1 MQAHPDYCKNGG
13 SLAMSNI
20 EIYSKDWCPFC
31 SKAKSL
37 LQSKQLGYTEVDIT
51 SDLAREHEM
60 IERSGRRT
68 VPQIFIDGESVGGYD
83 DLANFNATGEL
94 DQRLGLTSDMDLA
107 KIYDVIIVG
116 AGPAGLSAAIYA
128 TRKNLSTLII
138 TSDIGGQLG
147 TTYEVANYPG
157 FQMIT
162 GPELVAKFN
171 EHADEYGIEKLVG
184 EKVVGLRREGRCKV
198 VQTASG
204 REIHGKTLIVATG
217 AQKRKLNIPG
227 EKELAGK
234 GVVYCSTCDG
244 PLFKGMNIA
253 IVGGGNSGLEAAIEM
268 AGVADK
274 VYLVSVADL
283 NGDEILQDKVRA
295 DARVEVL
302 THHQPS
308 DIKGDDRVNG
318 LTVKDLATGESRQLD
333 VEGVF
338 IEIGLY
344 PNTDFALDLLDANH
358 RGEIEVDAKG
368 HTGTKGIFAAGD
380 VTDDQSKQIVIAAGS
395 GASAAL
401 GAFEYLVSQV

>member
-1 MQAHPDYCKNGG
+1 MK
-13 SLAMSNI
+13 NI

-37 LQSKQLGYTEVDIT
+37 LQSKQLEYVEVDIT
-51 SDLAREHEM
+51 SDLQHEQEM
-60 IERSGRRT
+60 ITRSGRRT
-68 VPQIFIDGESVGGYD
+68 VPQIFIDGESIGGYD

-94 DQRLGLTSDMDLA
+94 DQLLGLESTVDST
-107 KIYDVIIVG
+107 KVYDVMIVG

-138 TSDIGGQLG
+138 ALDIGGQLG

-162 GPELVAKFN
+162 GPDLVAKFN
-171 EHADEYGIEKLVG
+171 DHADQYGIEKLIG
-184 EKVVGLRREGRCKV
+184 EKVVSLRLEGRCKV

-204 REIHGKTLIVATG
+204 REIYGKALIIATG

-244 PLFKGMNIA
+244 PLFRGMNIA
-253 IVGGGNSGLEAAIEM
+253 IVGGGNSGLEAAVEM
-268 AGVADK
+268 SGVANK
-274 VYLVSVADL
+274 VYLVSAGDL
-283 NGDEILQDKVRA
+283 NGDEILQDKVTA
-295 DARVEVL
+295 AASVEVL
-302 THHQPS
+302 TQHQPLGVL
-308 DIKGDDRVNG
+308 GDDRVDG
-318 LTVKDLATGESRQLD
+318 LTVKDLANGDVRQLD

-358 RGEIEVDAKG
+358 RGEIQVDTKG
-368 HTGTKGIFAAGD
+368 HTGTRGIFAAGD
-380 VTDDQSKQIVIAAGS
+380 VTDDQGKQIIIAAGS

>member
-1 MQAHPDYCKNGG
+1 MK
-13 SLAMSNI
+13 NI

-37 LQSKQLGYTEVDIT
+37 LQSKQLEYVEVDIT
-51 SDLAREHEM
+51 SDLQREQEM
-60 IERSGRRT
+60 ITRSGRRT
-68 VPQIFIDGESVGGYD
+68 VPQIFIDGESIGGYD

-94 DQRLGLTSDMDLA
+94 DQLLGLESTVDST
-107 KIYDVIIVG
+107 KVYDVIIVG

-138 TSDIGGQLG
+138 ALDIGGQLG

-162 GPELVAKFN
+162 GPDLVAKFN
-171 EHADEYGIEKLVG
+171 DHADQYGIEKLIG
-184 EKVVGLRREGRCKV
+184 EKVVSLRLEGRCKV

-204 REIHGKTLIVATG
+204 REIYGKALIIATG

-244 PLFKGMNIA
+244 PLFRGMNIA
-253 IVGGGNSGLEAAIEM
+253 IVGGGNSGLEAAVEM
-268 AGVADK
+268 SGVANK
-274 VYLVSVADL
+274 VYLVSAGDL
-283 NGDEILQDKVRA
+283 NGDEILQDKVTA
-295 DARVEVL
+295 AASVEVL
-302 THHQPS
+302 TQHQPLGVL
-308 DIKGDDRVNG
+308 GDDRVDG
-318 LTVKDLATGESRQLD
+318 LTVKDLANGDVRQLD

-358 RGEIEVDAKG
+358 RGEIQVDTKG
-368 HTGTKGIFAAGD
+368 HTGTRGIFAAGD
-380 VTDDQSKQIVIAAGS
+380 VTDDQGKQIIIAAGS

>member
-1 MQAHPDYCKNGG
+1 MK
-13 SLAMSNI
+13 NI

-37 LQSKQLGYTEVDIT
+37 LQSKQLEYVEVDIT
-51 SDLAREHEM
+51 SDLQREQEM
-60 IERSGRRT
+60 ITRSGRRT
-68 VPQIFIDGESVGGYD
+68 VPQIFIDGESIGGYD

-94 DQRLGLTSDMDLA
+94 DQLLGLESTVDST
-107 KIYDVIIVG
+107 KVYDVIIVG

-138 TSDIGGQLG
+138 ALDIGGQLG

-162 GPELVAKFN
+162 GPDLVAKFN
-171 EHADEYGIEKLVG
+171 DHADQYGIEKLIG
-184 EKVVGLRREGRCKV
+184 EKVVSLRLEGRCKV

-204 REIHGKTLIVATG
+204 REIYGKALIIATG

-244 PLFKGMNIA
+244 PLFRGMNIA
-253 IVGGGNSGLEAAIEM
+253 IVGGGNSGLEAAVEM
-268 AGVADK
+268 AGVANK
-274 VYLVSVADL
+274 VYLVSVGNL
-283 NGDEILQDKVRA
+283 EGDEILQDKVTA
-295 DARVEVL
+295 AASVEVL
-302 THHQPS
+302 THHQPLGVL
-308 DIKGDDRVNG
+308 GDDRVDG
-318 LTVKDLATGESRQLD
+318 LTVKDLANGDVRQLD

-358 RGEIEVDAKG
+358 RGEIQVDTKG
-368 HTGTKGIFAAGD
+368 HTGTRGIFAAGD
-380 VTDDQSKQIVIAAGS
+380 VTDDQGKQIIIAAGS